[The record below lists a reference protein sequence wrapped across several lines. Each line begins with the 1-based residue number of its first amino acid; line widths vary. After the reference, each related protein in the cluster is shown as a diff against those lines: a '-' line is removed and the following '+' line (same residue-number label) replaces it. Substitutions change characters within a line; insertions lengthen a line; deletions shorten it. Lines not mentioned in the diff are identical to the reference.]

1 MGWAAAKE
9 AGNAAYTKGD
19 TAQALASYSEALQD
33 EEVPVTERA
42 ILLSNRAQCFLKLDD
57 NASAIEDCTAC
68 LTHSPD
74 HVKALFRRCVQLQP
88 PVPLVP
94 HRSHPPLH

>member
-42 ILLSNRAQCFLKLDD
+42 ILLSNRAQCFLKLGD